1 MTGWLRLEFAGKVH
15 ARQRL
20 PVHAAMLLAV
30 LASAGCGSDTGGAVT
45 QAAAPTAKPAL
56 SSSTPS
62 HSDTPGGRLVYNPRA
77 DEMLFVFDELGTAL
91 TIPHLWQEGDV
102 SIEQLVIAGSSNPER
117 AYGARFHPVHE
128 DPRSYYHVALIRVY
142 DEARWKSLRDAD
154 RAGEIEL
161 GHMDGKIYSYA
172 IVQANPLPDGTA
184 ESKRF
189 DQLVIPA
196 KDAPG
201 QLAIRKAS

>member
-1 MTGWLRLEFAGKVH
+1 MLKQSFGK
-15 ARQRL
+15 
-20 PVHAAMLLAV
+20 AAAVLLAV
-30 LASAGCGSDTGGAVT
+30 WALAGCGDEGRAST
-45 QAAAPTAKPAL
+45 QAAVPTAEPVPLA
-56 SSSTPS
+56 STPGS
-62 HSDTPGGRLVYNPRA
+62 SDAPGGRMVYNPRT

-102 SIEQLVIAGSSNPER
+102 SIEKLVMAGDGNPER

-128 DPRSYYHVALIRVY
+128 KPQSHYHVALIRVY
-142 DEARWKSLRDAD
+142 DEARWKSLRDVD
-154 RAGEIEL
+154 HAGEIEL
-161 GHMDGKIYSYA
+161 GHMDGKVYSYA